1 MGVFLIM
8 ILIAAL
14 LLFWLFEFILLM
26 KLADKYFPGRY
37 DKCIWG
43 LLFIVLPFV
52 APFAFAL
59 WRWNPMEKK
68 KKLVKQANKLKEQVK
83 EEMKY

>member
-1 MGVFLIM
+1 MGVFILLIV
-8 ILIAAL
+8 IIVFV
-14 LLFWLFEFILLM
+14 LFWLFEFILLM
-26 KLADKYFPGRY
+26 HFRDHFLPGRY

-43 LLFIVLPFV
+43 LCFIILPFV

-59 WRWNPMEKK
+59 WRFNPMEKK
-68 KKLVKQANKLKEQVK
+68 KELVKQKNKLVKQVK